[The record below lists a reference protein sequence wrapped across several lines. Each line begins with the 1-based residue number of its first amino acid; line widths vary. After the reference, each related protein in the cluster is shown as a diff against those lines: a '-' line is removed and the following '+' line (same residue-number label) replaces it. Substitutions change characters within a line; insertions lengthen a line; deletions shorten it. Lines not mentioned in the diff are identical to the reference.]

1 MLAKT
6 INRNPE
12 WVDIVQFSDSGEN
25 LGRAHVQKVVKTDEE
40 WLRQLGQEAFD
51 ITRRADT
58 ELACTGRFWKNH
70 DNGLYRCICCD
81 TALFLTLF
89 SIWTENTL
97 PVSMAAVGILVPQ
110 FFWCVDFGAELLGF
124 HLTGMTSY
132 MFDPHRSLFLRGLSL
147 FHGWLPFLLVFL
159 VLRLGYD
166 RRALKAWTALASA
179 LCLVAFFLLPPAGAQ
194 LADPKLPL
202 NVNLVFGFNDAHP
215 QTWMPPGLYLIVWM
229 LALFTL
235 AYVPTDWM
243 LKKSLLQRASQAAL
257 ARPTQPNVD

>member
-1 MLAKT
+1 MKAATAANPDVRVAVPLRKSPVPLWLKLAYT
-6 INRNPE
+6 AFVAVLVPVYLRNYGPTN
-12 WVDIVQFSDSGEN
+12 F
-25 LGRAHVQKVVKTDEE
+25 
-40 WLRQLGQEAFD
+40 
-51 ITRRADT
+51 
-58 ELACTGRFWKNH
+58 
-70 DNGLYRCICCD
+70 LYFCD

-89 SIWTENTL
+89 SMWTENTL

-147 FHGWLPFLLVFL
+147 FHGWLPFLLVSL

-179 LCLVAFFLLPPAGAQ
+179 LCLVAFFLLPPAGAR
-194 LADPKLPL
+194 LVDPKLPL

>member
-1 MLAKT
+1 MKAATAANPDVRVAVPLRKSPVPLWLKLAYT
-6 INRNPE
+6 AFVAVLVPVYLRNYGPTN
-12 WVDIVQFSDSGEN
+12 F
-25 LGRAHVQKVVKTDEE
+25 
-40 WLRQLGQEAFD
+40 
-51 ITRRADT
+51 
-58 ELACTGRFWKNH
+58 
-70 DNGLYRCICCD
+70 LYFCD

-89 SIWTENTL
+89 SMWTENTL

-194 LADPKLPL
+194 LADPKMPL
-202 NVNLVFGFNDAHP
+202 NVNLVFGFNDSHA
-215 QTWMPPGLYLIVWM
+215 QTWMPPGLYLVVWIV
-229 LALFTL
+229 ALFAL
-235 AYVPTDWM
+235 AYVPTDLM
-243 LKKSLLQRASQAAL
+243 LKRSLQRRSPKATAACHDQGL
-257 ARPTQPNVD
+257 R